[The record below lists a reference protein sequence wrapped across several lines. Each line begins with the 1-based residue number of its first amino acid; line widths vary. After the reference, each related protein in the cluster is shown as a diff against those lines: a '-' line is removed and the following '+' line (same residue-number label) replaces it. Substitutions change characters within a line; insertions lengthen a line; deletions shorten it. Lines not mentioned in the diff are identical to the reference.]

1 MNEVFIFN
9 IVFRQLLSFCNEAI
23 VSPSDDIT
31 EWDRRVVAFR
41 ADEAS
46 VDLGKKGGVAVL
58 MRKDFPYLV
67 DFHLTDLNL
76 LSLKCKRVASQLK
89 KSMTCLTLCE
99 RLITTAP
106 KVHVI

>member
-1 MNEVFIFN
+1 M
-9 IVFRQLLSFCNEAI
+9 
-23 VSPSDDIT
+23 
-31 EWDRRVVAFR
+31 
-41 ADEAS
+41 
-46 VDLGKKGGVAVL
+46 L

-99 RLITTAP
+99 RHITTAP

>member
-1 MNEVFIFN
+1 M
-9 IVFRQLLSFCNEAI
+9 
-23 VSPSDDIT
+23 
-31 EWDRRVVAFR
+31 
-41 ADEAS
+41 
-46 VDLGKKGGVAVL
+46 L